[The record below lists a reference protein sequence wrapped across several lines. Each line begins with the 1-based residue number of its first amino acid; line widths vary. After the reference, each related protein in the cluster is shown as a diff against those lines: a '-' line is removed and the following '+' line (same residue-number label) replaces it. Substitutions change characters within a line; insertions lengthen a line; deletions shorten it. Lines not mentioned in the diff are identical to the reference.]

1 MTTAYV
7 AAAGSRAVAA
17 AARLPGRPAPDA
29 AASTLAAMPVNAE
42 APAPRRLDLPALIAE
57 GGRSYSFEFFPPKT
71 ERGEQV
77 LHEALA
83 ELEPLRPTFV
93 SVTYG
98 AGGTTQERTV
108 RIIGRIA
115 AETSLTPVG
124 HLTCVGAT
132 RAELIAVI
140 EEYRRVGVGNVLA
153 LRGDPPEGP
162 GGVWRATEGGLT
174 HAVELVEL
182 LRAHDDWGIGVAAF
196 PEGHPE
202 AVDLQTDAKVL
213 ADKQQAGAEFAVTQF
228 FFRPEDYFALV
239 ERARGC
245 GATLPIIPGIMPVT
259 NARQIQRF
267 AQLSGA
273 DFPVELAARFEA
285 VEDDPEAVR
294 ALGVELA
301 TQLCRDLLAGGAPGL
316 HFYTLNRSTATREIY
331 GHLGLAPTP
340 GA

>member
-1 MTTAYV
+1 
-7 AAAGSRAVAA
+7 
-17 AARLPGRPAPDA
+17 
-29 AASTLAAMPVNAE
+29 MPLYAE
-42 APAPRRLDLPALIAE
+42 SPAPRRLALPALIAA

-77 LHEALA
+77 LWEALA
-83 ELEPLRPTFV
+83 DLEPLRPTFV

-98 AGGTTQERTV
+98 AGGSTQERTV

-115 AETSLTPVG
+115 SQTALTPVG

-132 RAELIAVI
+132 RAELTAVI

-162 GGVWRATEGGLT
+162 GAVWRATEGGLT

-182 LRAHDDWGIGVAAF
+182 LREYDDWEIGVAAF

-213 ADKQQAGAEFAVTQF
+213 ASKQQAGADFAITQF
-228 FFRPEDYFALV
+228 FFRAQDYFSLV
-239 ERARGC
+239 ERAHAC

-259 NARQIQRF
+259 NVRQIQRF

-273 DFPVELAARFEA
+273 EFPTELAARFEA
-285 VEDDPEAVR
+285 LGDDPEAVR
-294 ALGVELA
+294 ALGVEVA
-301 TQLCRDLLAGGAPGL
+301 TQLCQELLAGGAPGL

-331 GHLGLAPTP
+331 GHLGLAPGP
-340 GA
+340 ND